1 MITAKQELTATEPPE
16 SSGGGGFGQRGK
28 RKMRPLGVLLIM
40 LIGFFSLGMTVPVAS
55 ASERVVPAEYLLEL
69 GGETHVLQ
77 EGESATF
84 AMRRVPSSAVPG
96 QAMPMVVYPGDAGTL
111 TVTGSGGSF
120 HYSIAMS
127 VPATSFTGAF
137 NVTDV
142 SHGLSGGTTIVSGFS
157 GSVPT
162 SRLRGHRYSGVLT
175 GTAFLVGVPV
185 ATVVPNYTLYTYT
198 G

>member
-1 MITAKQELTATEPPE
+1 MA
-16 SSGGGGFGQRGK
+16 FQRGA
-28 RKMRPLGVLLIM
+28 RSRRSIGVILVM
-40 LIGFFSLGMTVPVAS
+40 LIGIFSLGTTAS
-55 ASERVVPAEYLLEL
+55 AANASERLGAAEYLLEVDGRAYTL
-69 GGETHVLQ
+69 REGET
-77 EGESATF
+77 ATF
-84 AMRRVPSSAVPG
+84 ALHRVASPSAPG
-96 QAMPMVVYPGDAGTL
+96 QMTPDAVYPGDAGTL

-127 VPATSFTGAF
+127 IPATSFTGSF
-137 NVTDV
+137 SVTDV

-198 G
+198 R

>member
-1 MITAKQELTATEPPE
+1 MSTATQEPTAPG
-16 SSGGGGFGQRGK
+16 SRANNARSMASQRGA
-28 RKMRPLGVLLIM
+28 RSRRPIGVILVM
-40 LIGFFSLGMTVPVAS
+40 LIGFFSLGTTAS
-55 ASERVVPAEYLLEL
+55 AANASERFGAAEYLLEVDGRAYTL
-69 GGETHVLQ
+69 REGET
-77 EGESATF
+77 ATF
-84 AMRRVPSSAVPG
+84 TLQRVASPSVPG
-96 QAMPMVVYPGDAGTL
+96 QMTPDAVYPGDAGTL

-120 HYSIAMS
+120 HYSISMS
-127 VPATSFTGAF
+127 IPATSFTGSF
-137 NVTDV
+137 SVTDV

-162 SRLRGHRYSGVLT
+162 SRLRGHRYSGALT

>member
-1 MITAKQELTATEPPE
+1 MITATHELTAIEPPE
-16 SSGGGGFGQRGK
+16 SSDVAGFDQK
-28 RKMRPLGVLLIM
+28 RVRRRRPLGVLLVM
-40 LIGFFSLGMTVPVAS
+40 LIGFFSLGMTAPVAS
-55 ASERVVPAEYLLEL
+55 ASERIVPAEYLLEL
-69 GGETHVLQ
+69 GGEVHTLH
-77 EGESATF
+77 EGESVTF
-84 AMRRVPSSAVPG
+84 AMQRIPSAAVPG
-96 QAMPMVVYPGDAGTL
+96 QVTPRVVYPGDAGTL

-142 SHGLSGGTTIVSGFS
+142 SHGLSGGTTLVSGFS